1 MNQFKGADISSK
13 EVEDAVKS
21 MSKDEIEAIEKEWD
35 KSNEEGDNNEE
46 TNENDSGEVTADP
59 KDQLEFA
66 KRFGSMVMKDFR
78 QNMTTLF
85 DLIVNK
91 AKKIKEETQNQRE
104 AEAANAQ
111 QVSET
116 QENQ

>member
-1 MNQFKGADISSK
+1 
-13 EVEDAVKS
+13 
-21 MSKDEIEAIEKEWD
+21 
-35 KSNEEGDNNEE
+35 
-46 TNENDSGEVTADP
+46 
-59 KDQLEFA
+59 
-66 KRFGSMVMKDFR
+66 MVMKDFR

-111 QVSET
+111 QLSET